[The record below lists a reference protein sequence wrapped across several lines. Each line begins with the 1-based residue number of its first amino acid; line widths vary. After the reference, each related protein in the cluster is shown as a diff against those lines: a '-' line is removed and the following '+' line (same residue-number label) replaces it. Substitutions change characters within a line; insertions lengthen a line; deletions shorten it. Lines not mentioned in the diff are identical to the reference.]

1 MNEQIAVFVTIVL
14 VLIMFV
20 WGRWRYDLVAVIAM
34 LIITISG
41 ITPYE
46 EAFYGFSHPAV
57 ITVAAVLII
66 SRALMNS
73 GIVDLASRKL
83 SAVNSNQI
91 VRMVYL
97 VGGVALCSAFM
108 NNVGA
113 LALFMP
119 VAIRLSR
126 RSKQSPSTVL
136 MPLAFGSLLGG
147 LITQVGTPANI
158 IISMFRAET
167 AAAASFR
174 MFDFAPVGLGV
185 TIVGVFFIVLV
196 GWRLIPSRS
205 GKLAKEDLFSI
216 DSYLTEVIVPVGS
229 SYAGKR
235 LLDLG
240 QATPGDVMVVGHVR
254 NKQKLPF
261 LSPYRL
267 FEEED
272 HIIIK
277 ANAEDLHEFL
287 DVTGFQLTATK
298 KLSKEDLSSDEVAI
312 VETVVTA
319 GSLLDKRAARSLK
332 LRSIYGV
339 NLLGISREGTKLD
352 DRPDRVRFRP
362 GDVLLLQGRR
372 EVLSEVMSTLGCL
385 PLVERGLQIGKP
397 RRLLSGTLIFIAA
410 ILLAAFGFLP
420 IEIAFTAAAV
430 AMVLIGLISLR
441 EVYDSIEWPIII
453 LLGAMFP
460 LSKALETSGG
470 ASTIGEAIY
479 ALSGSL
485 APWMLLMVMIVLTML
500 LSNIINNAAAAL
512 LMAPVALSVAGSMG
526 VSPDPLLMT
535 VAVGASCAFMTP
547 IGHQSNTLVMGP
559 GGYHFGDYWKMG
571 LPLTIL
577 VALTAVPL
585 ILFFWPLGL

>member
-1 MNEQIAVFVTIVL
+1 MNEQIFVFVTLLV
-14 VLIMFV
+14 VLIMFA
-20 WGRWRYDLVAVIAM
+20 WGRWRYDIVAVIAM

-41 ITPYE
+41 IIPYE

-73 GIVDLASRKL
+73 GLVDLASRKL
-83 SAVNSNQI
+83 SAVNNNQI
-91 VRMVYL
+91 VMMAYL

-119 VAIRLSR
+119 VAIRMAKI
-126 RSKQSPSTVL
+126 SKQSPSTLL

-147 LITQVGTPANI
+147 LITQIGTPPNI

-167 AAAASFR
+167 AAATSFK

-196 GWRLIPSRS
+196 GWRLIPCRI
-205 GKLAKEDLFSI
+205 GKLAAEDLFSI
-216 DSYLTEVIVPVGS
+216 DSYLSEVVIPAGS
-229 SYAGKR
+229 SYAGKK

-240 QATPGDVMVVGHVR
+240 RATPGDVMVVGHVR
-254 NKQKLPF
+254 NKRKLPF

-267 FEEED
+267 FEEGD
-272 HIIIK
+272 QIIIK
-277 ANAEDLHEFL
+277 ANAEDLQEFL
-287 DVTGFQLTATK
+287 DVTGFQLTAAR
-298 KLSKEDLSSDEVAI
+298 KLSKEDLSSDEISV
-312 VETVVTA
+312 VEAVVTA
-319 GSLLDKRAARSLK
+319 GSVMDKQTARSLE
-332 LRSIYGV
+332 LRSIYGI
-339 NLLGISREGTKLD
+339 NLLGISREGTRLSE
-352 DRPDRVRFRP
+352 RPDRIRFRP

-372 EVLSEVMSTLGCL
+372 EALSEVMSTLGCL

-397 RRLLSGTLIFIAA
+397 RRLLSGALILITA
-410 ILLAAFGFLP
+410 ILMATFGLLP
-420 IEIAFTAAAV
+420 IQIAFTAAAV
-430 AMVLIGLISLR
+430 AMLLIGLISLR
-441 EVYDSIEWPIII
+441 EVYDSVDWPIII

-460 LSKALETSGG
+460 LSRALESSGG
-470 ASTIGEAIY
+470 ATTIGEAIY
-479 ALSGSL
+479 NLSGSMT
-485 APWMLLMVMIVLTML
+485 PWMLLMVLIILTTL

-512 LMAPVALSVAGSMG
+512 LMAPVAVSIAGNMG
-526 VSPDPLLMT
+526 VSSDPLLMT

-559 GGYHFGDYWKMG
+559 GGYQFGDYWKMG
-571 LPLTIL
+571 LPLTLL
-577 VALTAVPL
+577 VAFAAVPL
-585 ILFFWPLGL
+585 IILFWPLGL